1 MTEPIWETGLWRD
14 TELIPDSLAVT
25 LEGREGFGEV
35 AALLTRPGTR
45 RVVVSGSGASY
56 YVALAMWLASLRPAN
71 ALAEIVPVPA
81 GLLARDAFKWQ
92 EGDVL
97 LALSSSG
104 EARDLI
110 EATESERLPK
120 PFAAITADPLGSIP
134 RRADA
139 TAVTTVIQQTA
150 ITHTQ
155 AFCAAVA
162 ASLGILA
169 IATRDKALKQALD
182 YLPAT
187 CQRSIDRTRRWA
199 TGAFAA
205 ITTPPAAV
213 VFGTGPA
220 WAGALE
226 GALLLKEVARI
237 PSEGNETR
245 EGATTAMTGLLSHHL
260 AVSLAFTDDPL
271 AEEAELVCRSIPCQ
285 LLRVP
290 GEDMADRRLAAV
302 TTFAP
307 LVALAIDLALR
318 AGWDDVDQPE
328 WYSRYERTARSGG
341 PGEVTAPKAP
351 ERGPTP
357 AGARPLPTQPPR

>member
-1 MTEPIWETGLWRD
+1 MVSANSDTTGPIWETGLWRD
-14 TELIPDSLAVT
+14 TERIPESLAAT
-25 LEGREGFGEV
+25 LRGRDGFGEV

-45 RVVVSGSGASY
+45 RVIVSGSGASY
-56 YVALAMWLASLRPAN
+56 YVALAMWLASLHTGDP
-71 ALAEIVPVPA
+71 LSEVVPVPS

-92 EGDVL
+92 RGDVL
-97 LALSSSG
+97 LAVSSSG

-110 EATESERLPK
+110 EATESKFLPR
-120 PFAAITADPLGSIP
+120 PFAAITANPGGSVS
-134 RRADA
+134 RGADA
-139 TAVTTVIQQTA
+139 TAVTAVVQQAA

-169 IATRDKALKQALD
+169 IATRDQELDRALD
-182 YLPAT
+182 HLPGA
-187 CQRSIDRTRRWA
+187 CQRSIDMTRQWA
-199 TGAFAA
+199 AGALAT
-205 ITTPPAAV
+205 ITTPPATM

-237 PSEGNETR
+237 PSEGSETR
-245 EGATTAMTGLLSHHL
+245 EGATTAMTGLLPNHL
-260 AVSLAFTDDPL
+260 AVSLAFTGDPL

-290 GEDMADRRLAAV
+290 SEEGVDRRLAAV
-302 TTFAP
+302 STFAP

-318 AGWDDVDQPE
+318 AGWDADNPE
-328 WYSRYERTARSGG
+328 WYSRYERTAR
-341 PGEVTAPKAP
+341 
-351 ERGPTP
+351 RG
-357 AGARPLPTQPPR
+357 

>member
-1 MTEPIWETGLWRD
+1 MTEPIWETRLWRD
-14 TELIPDSLAVT
+14 TKLVPGSLAAT
-25 LEGREGFGEV
+25 LNGRAGWSEV
-35 AALLTRPGTR
+35 ATLLTRPRTR
-45 RVVVSGSGASY
+45 RVIVSGSGASY
-56 YVALAMWLASLRPAN
+56 YVALAMWLASLQTADPRV
-71 ALAEIVPVPA
+71 EIVPVPA

-92 EGDVL
+92 QGDVL
-97 LALSSSG
+97 LAVSSSG

-120 PFAAITADPLGSIP
+120 PFAAITANPGGSVS
-134 RRADA
+134 RRAGA
-139 TAVTTVIQQTA
+139 TAVTAVLQQAA

-169 IATRDKALKQALD
+169 IATRDRELNRALD
-182 YLPAT
+182 YLPGAS
-187 CQRSIDRTRRWA
+187 QRSIERTQQWA
-199 TGAFAA
+199 TGAFAT
-205 ITTPPAAV
+205 ITTPSAAV

-237 PSEGNETR
+237 PSEGSETR
-245 EGATTAMTGLLSHHL
+245 EGATTAMTGLLPRHL

-290 GEDMADRRLAAV
+290 SEDVADRRLAAV

-318 AGWDDVDQPE
+318 AGWDADDPE
-328 WYSRYERTARSGG
+328 WYSRYERTARRGG
-341 PGEVTAPKAP
+341 PNDITAPKVV
-351 ERGPTP
+351 
-357 AGARPLPTQPPR
+357 

>member
-1 MTEPIWETGLWRD
+1 M
-14 TELIPDSLAVT
+14 
-25 LEGREGFGEV
+25 
-35 AALLTRPGTR
+35 R
-45 RVVVSGSGASY
+45 RVIVSGSGASY
-56 YVALAMWLASLRPAN
+56 YVALAMWLASLQTADPRV
-71 ALAEIVPVPA
+71 EIVPVPA
-81 GLLARDAFKWQ
+81 GLLARDAFNWQ
-92 EGDVL
+92 QGDVL
-97 LALSSSG
+97 LAVSSSG

-120 PFAAITADPLGSIP
+120 PFAAITANPGGSIS
-134 RRADA
+134 RRAGA
-139 TAVTTVIQQTA
+139 TAVTAVLQQAA

-169 IATRDKALKQALD
+169 LATRDRELSRALD
-182 YLPAT
+182 DLPGASE
-187 CQRSIDRTRRWA
+187 RSIDRTQQWA
-199 TGAFAA
+199 NGAFTSV
-205 ITTPPAAV
+205 TTPSAAV

-237 PSEGNETR
+237 PAEGSETR
-245 EGATTAMTGLLSHHL
+245 EGATTAMTGLLPHHL
-260 AVSLAFTDDPL
+260 AVSLAGADDPL

-290 GEDMADRRLAAV
+290 SEDVADRRLAAV

-318 AGWDDVDQPE
+318 AGWDADDPE
-328 WYSRYERTARSGG
+328 WYSRYERTARRGG
-341 PGEVTAPKAP
+341 PDITAPKV
-351 ERGPTP
+351 G
-357 AGARPLPTQPPR
+357 

>member
-14 TELIPDSLAVT
+14 TTLVPDSLAAT
-25 LEGREGFGEV
+25 LERREGFEEV
-35 AALLTRPGTR
+35 AALLTRPATR

-56 YVALAMWLASLRPAN
+56 YVALAMWLASLQMAS

-81 GLLARDAFKWQ
+81 GLLARDAFTWQ

-110 EATESERLPK
+110 EATESDRLPK
-120 PFAAITADPLGSIP
+120 PFAVITADPLGAIS
-134 RRADA
+134 RRAGA
-139 TAVTTVIQQTA
+139 TAVTTVVQQAA

-182 YLPAT
+182 SLPAA
-187 CQRSIDRTRRWA
+187 CQRSIDRTQQWA
-199 TGAFAA
+199 SGAFAT

-237 PSEGNETR
+237 PAEGSETR
-245 EGATTAMTGLLSHHL
+245 EGATTAMTGLLPPHL

-290 GEDMADRRLAAV
+290 GEDVADRRLAAV

-307 LVALAIDLALR
+307 LVALAIGLALQ
-318 AGWDDVDQPE
+318 AGWDDVDEPE
-328 WYSRYERTARSGG
+328 WYSRYERTARRGG
-341 PGEVTAPKAP
+341 PDEVTAAKAP
-351 ERGPTP
+351 EQAP
-357 AGARPLPTQPPR
+357 APARALPLPTQPPQ